1 MAISTNGTVLTRLA
15 GALYNTQMSNATYEE
30 VKTLDPASLANALY
44 ARDFSS
50 ATDATVATTLVTN
63 LGLSSV
69 AGLSNWVAAQLT
81 AAGSAKGAKIVD
93 LLNGFAQMSA
103 DATYGAAATAFNTK
117 VDAALALSQTAD
129 NAGGTFAA
137 AGAVSASGGSFTLT
151 TGTDVADNVSATRGT
166 LNSTFKFTAN
176 NDTISASVGTVNNG
190 DILLDS
196 STTDTDV
203 LNVTGTTGSFTA
215 SNIETINL
223 TAPVASTLDLTN
235 VSGVKNV
242 NLSGTNTITVSG
254 FSAATVQPTIALT
267 DIKRVVTV
275 TPSTFDGT
283 TTAGTAET
291 LNFAVSG
298 LSYGTTTATQ
308 SGLTIGN
315 TTAGSIEAL
324 NIASN
329 GSAANEFAFSN
340 ESDQP
345 VTKMTI
351 TGAAD
356 LTMRTT
362 NGLIS
367 GTTVDATA
375 NTGVVT
381 LRVERNGDT
390 TAATNAANWTGV
402 DNILLTD
409 SDATTDAAVVSA
421 LASGAKVT
429 LGTSFAGNSALTLQ
443 GATDTALKDS
453 VTVELKTTAT
463 TAAGV
468 TITKLDVQ
476 NVKALNLVSSG
487 HSGSAST
494 TGANILDNL
503 VGDFTTITI
512 TGDTSLEGDLNI
524 DATYGATTTTA
535 RTVVV
540 NSSGM
545 TGQAFVNFDD
555 IANSTKVSY
564 NVTGTANSDT
574 VSFSGSSVANTVDGG
589 AGNDI
594 LTGGDGN
601 DSMSGGDGND
611 TINISYGTDNVTGGA
626 GNDVFDIDA
635 TAAAADD
642 QVVTYPFADVVAEE
656 AGDSTDVVN
665 MANNDYIA
673 VTVNGDTYTYVVT
686 NVASAGTDT
695 VIELMDLLIAQSGP
709 AIFAEHGV
717 TIARS
722 TDAFTFTGK
731 ADGTTFT
738 SSAAWVDVSDS
749 PDTVIAATGTSAGGT
764 LAKALRTTY
773 TDFTATSSNADTF
786 NVNGMAADLV
796 NSGYYEGA
804 IASISATT
812 TDTGVAVIVE
822 TGTSYVD
829 AAAAGTAIAA
839 EFGTIT
845 GDDAAIVI
853 FLNSTTGVAEMYM
866 DADIEQTASDL
877 VFMGS
882 FSNIT
887 TLAGIASAFS
897 STTFTL

>member
-1 MAISTNGTVLTRLA
+1 MAISTNGTIITRLA
-15 GALYNTQMSNATYEE
+15 GSLYGEYLSNASYTELN
-30 VKTLDPASLANALY
+30 TTAASTVAANMLSN
-44 ARDFSS
+44 DF
-50 ATDATVATTLVTN
+50 AGKTDAQIATTVLTN
-63 LGLSSV
+63 LGLTTV
-69 AGLSNWVAAQLT
+69 AGLDNWVAAQLT
-81 AAGSAKGAKIVD
+81 AAGSTAAAKGAKLVSM
-93 LLNGFAQMSA
+93 LNDYAMRTA
-103 DATYGAAATAFNTK
+103 DATYGASATSFNSK
-117 VDAALALSQTAD
+117 VSAALVLSQTAGKAGGAFATAD
-129 NAGGTFAA
+129 AVATGGGTF
-137 AGAVSASGGSFTLT
+137 TLS
-151 TGTDVADNVSATRGT
+151 TGTDVADTVSATRGT
-166 LNSTFKFTAN
+166 LNSTFKFTASD
-176 NDTISASVGTVNNG
+176 DTVEASVGTLNAA
-190 DILLDS
+190 DILLDN

-203 LNVTGTTGSFTA
+203 INVTGTTGAFTS

-223 TAPVASTLDLTN
+223 KAPVATTLDLTN

-242 NLSGTNTITVSG
+242 NLTGTNTITVSG
-254 FSAATVQPTIALT
+254 FSAASVQPTISLS
-267 DIKRVVTV
+267 DITRVVTV
-275 TPSTFDGT
+275 TPATFAGTSTL
-283 TTAGTAET
+283 GTAET

-308 SGLTIGN
+308 SGLTIGD
-315 TTAGSIEAL
+315 TTAGSIEAI

-329 GSAANEFAFSN
+329 GTVANQFAFSN

-345 VTKMTI
+345 VTKMSI

-356 LTMRTT
+356 LTIRTT

-367 GTTVDATA
+367 GSTVDATA

-381 LRVERNGDT
+381 LRVERNSEGA
-390 TAATNAANWTGV
+390 AATNTANWTGV
-402 DNILLTD
+402 DNIIVTD

-429 LGTSFAGNSALTLQ
+429 LGTSFAGDSVLSIQ
-443 GATDTALKDS
+443 GASDSALKDS
-453 VTVELKTTAT
+453 VTVELKTTAS
-463 TAAGV
+463 TAAG
-468 TITKLDVQ
+468 ITSAKLDVQ

-503 VGDFTTITI
+503 VGDFTTISI

-524 DATYGATTTTA
+524 DATYGATATTA

-540 NSSGM
+540 NASGM
-545 TGQAFVNFDD
+545 TGQAFVNFTE
-555 IANSTKVSY
+555 IADSTKVGY
-564 NVTGTANSDT
+564 NITGTSNSDT
-574 VSFSGSSVANTVDGG
+574 VIFTGSSVANTVDGG
-589 AGNDI
+589 AGNDV

-601 DSMSGGDGND
+601 DSISGGDGND

-642 QVVTYPFADVVAEE
+642 QVSTTEDLTSELDTAVTLSVTI
-656 AGDSTDVVN
+656 GSSTYSKVYGTSDDATLEGFVSDHGPTIL
-665 MANNDYIA
+665 AAHGIA
-673 VTVNGDTYTYVVT
+673 VV
-686 NVASAGTDT
+686 
-695 VIELMDLLIAQSGP
+695 
-709 AIFAEHGV
+709 
-717 TIARS
+717 
-722 TDAFTFTGK
+722 TDASTATALVFTGK

-738 SSAAWVDVSDS
+738 IAVQ
-749 PDTVIAATGTSAGGT
+749 TVASGTATAETVTTAGGT
-764 LAKALRTTY
+764 TAKALKTTF
-773 TDFTATSSNADTF
+773 TDFTASSSNSDTF
-786 NVNGMAADLV
+786 NVNGMASDLV
-796 NSGYYEGA
+796 NSGFYKGA

-812 TDTGVAVIVE
+812 TTTGVAVIVE

-829 AAAAGTAIAA
+829 AAAAGDAIAA

-853 FLNSTTGVAEMYM
+853 FLNSTTGLAEMYM
-866 DADIEQTASDL
+866 DADIEQTGTDL

-887 TLAGIASAFS
+887 TLAGISSAFS